1 MFSGAMTA
9 LVTPFSGGTIDE
21 ESFRRHINWQIEEGI
36 DGIVPCGTTGE
47 SATLSHEEHRRVIDI
62 AIDEAKGRVPVIAG
76 TGSNNTAEAVDLTQY
91 AKDAGADGA
100 LIITPYYNKPT
111 LEGLYAHYKRI
122 AAEAS
127 MPIVV
132 YNVPSRTAVNL
143 VPSVVK
149 ELSKIPEVVGI
160 KEASGDL
167 CQVSQI
173 VELCGEDFDVIS
185 GDDATVLPLIS
196 VGGKGVIS
204 VVSNVAPADMSAL
217 CASANAGDMLK
228 AKALH
233 FKLAPLARAM
243 FLEVNPV
250 PVKMA
255 LGMMGRLDFSVRMPL
270 CPLTEASEAELR
282 AELNRYGLI

>member
-9 LVTPFSGGTIDE
+9 LVTPFSGGSIDE

-62 AIDEAKGRVPVIAG
+62 AIDEPKENVPIIAG

-91 AKDAGADGA
+91 AKNAGADGA

-143 VPSVVK
+143 VPSVVA
-149 ELSKIPEVVGI
+149 ELAKIPEVVGI

-167 CQVSQI
+167 GQVSQI

-196 VGGKGVIS
+196 V
-204 VVSNVAPADMSAL
+204 VSNVAPADMKSL

-255 LGMMGRLDFSVRMPL
+255 LGMMGRLEFSVRMPL
-270 CPLTEASEAELR
+270 CPLTEASESELKG
-282 AELNRYGLI
+282 ELKRYGLI